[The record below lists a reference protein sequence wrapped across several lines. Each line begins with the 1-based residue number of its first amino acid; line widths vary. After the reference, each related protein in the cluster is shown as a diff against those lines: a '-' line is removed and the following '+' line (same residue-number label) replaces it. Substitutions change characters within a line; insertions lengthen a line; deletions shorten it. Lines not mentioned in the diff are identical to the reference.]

1 MPPPGPVEASPPEVI
16 EEVLPIEQP
25 ILAAAPVEPVIAA
38 PPPPAPTIPVPLP
51 EPRRP
56 VRLVEMLASEPAWLK
71 PIAVPPPGR
80 PGKAELGVADWLLL
94 ASRKAKP
101 EMAPPPSGAAAGKP
115 ASSVAAVKLSIGAE
129 RVEERKT
136 VSRRKITQAG
146 APDLLDSARKALDFG
161 DLPQAVEK
169 YGVLIRRRLEV
180 QAVIQDLRAAVG
192 RSPGA
197 APLWQA
203 LGDAYMKG
211 NQVAEAVEAYRQGME
226 AA

>member
-1 MPPPGPVEASPPEVI
+1 M
-16 EEVLPIEQP
+16 
-25 ILAAAPVEPVIAA
+25 
-38 PPPPAPTIPVPLP
+38 
-51 EPRRP
+51 
-56 VRLVEMLASEPAWLK
+56 
-71 PIAVPPPGR
+71 
-80 PGKAELGVADWLLL
+80 
-94 ASRKAKP
+94 
-101 EMAPPPSGAAAGKP
+101 
-115 ASSVAAVKLSIGAE
+115 
-129 RVEERKT
+129 
-136 VSRRKITQAG
+136 
-146 APDLLDSARKALDFG
+146 DSARKALDSG
-161 DLPQAVEK
+161 DLPQAIDK